1 MLMKMIQ
8 IVFQKKYIS
17 YGDLLDGTSTADVST
32 VDDDGNMN
40 KDKKL
45 AQVFDPQV
53 YYCKAK
59 RKVLEGEMQMKKAFI
74 SRF

>member
-59 RKVLEGEMQMKKAFI
+59 RKVLDWKERCK
-74 SRF
+74 